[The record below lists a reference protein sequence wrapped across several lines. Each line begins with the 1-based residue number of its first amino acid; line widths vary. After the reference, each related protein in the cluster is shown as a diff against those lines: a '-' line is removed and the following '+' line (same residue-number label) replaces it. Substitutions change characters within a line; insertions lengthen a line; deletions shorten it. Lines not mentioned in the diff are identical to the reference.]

1 VLVNPTILEVTNPSP
16 TNENHQSRTG
26 SLADGRKV
34 TRSTSPIDE
43 KIIRTIF
50 VEDANPNRK
59 NSTSFTIPVQSSRP
73 VSSSSSSP
81 AGQGKRSLQ
90 SASLPTPTTAASS
103 SKKPSLEQF
112 LQSRLAHSSP
122 PLDPSHPNYYG
133 ELIRERLKMI
143 LNRNRRGSQ
152 PQQQAA
158 HPVRHYDN
166 DDNDEEEEEGEGE
179 QDYYPPA
186 PVVPGVPR
194 RRRGSGGPSRE
205 QRGNNTKLDET
216 QLYTRDM
223 MASMATI
230 MTAVGGILTNTNQK
244 QFWASQKRKWQSK
257 SNYHHHNNNNNKE
270 EITEQEAE
278 AMTKILTSDLDDG
291 RKHNNNNKNNNK
303 NSIPSSVLS
312 SIPNKPLN
320 LQTRAGTKDFLLE
333 MSDFIQKKE
342 ELPKNKSKVVDMIMQ
357 KLQVSES
364 KEFSLIFPKFIFSF
378 IFILVH

>member
-1 VLVNPTILEVTNPSP
+1 MA
-16 TNENHQSRTG
+16 
-26 SLADGRKV
+26 ADGRKV

-59 NSTSFTIPVQSSRP
+59 NSASFTIPVH
-73 VSSSSSSP
+73 SSSSSSS
-81 AGQGKRSLQ
+81 GQGKRSLQ
-90 SASLPTPTTAASS
+90 SASFPTTASS

-112 LQSRLAHSSP
+112 LQSRLAHSSAP
-122 PLDPSHPNYYG
+122 PSSLDPSNPNYYG
-133 ELIRERLKMI
+133 ELIRERLRMI
-143 LNRNRRGSQ
+143 LNRNRRGPQ
-152 PQQQAA
+152 PQPQAA
-158 HPVRHYDN
+158 HPYYDN
-166 DDNDEEEEEGEGE
+166 DDNDDDEEREGAQEGE
-179 QDYYPPA
+179 QDYYPPV
-186 PVVPGVPR
+186 PVPGIPR
-194 RRRGSGGPSRE
+194 RKRGGSAPSLE
-205 QRGNNTKLDET
+205 QRGNKLDET

-257 SNYHHHNNNNNKE
+257 SNYHHHNNNSKNNKE

-291 RKHNNNNKNNNK
+291 KQHNANKNNKNNN
-303 NSIPSSVLS
+303 NNIQSSVLS

-320 LQTRAGTKDFLLE
+320 LLTRAGTKDFLLE

-357 KLQVSES
+357 KLQVSEI
-364 KEFSLIFPKFIFSF
+364 EMFFLFFLLVFLIRMCFF
-378 IFILVH
+378 LVH